1 MEEACSAS
9 LEKSLARTEAD
20 VDSAIKGA
28 TVALSALR
36 KFKAAAKTGDLRE
49 LRKTIESAEKAIIGL
64 RQQFANAKDGWD
76 FPEET
81 YFSGRDFISEILAT
95 ADRTGLR
102 IYEQDGRLFCYP
114 FLVSVSADD
123 RVVLI
128 DKRREKRL
136 RPSVLISHLKELQN
150 RPIRFKPDS
159 FLESLFS
166 AYDVIVKSRGE
177 EIGTVVSLRKI
188 YDLLTLLPGQAR
200 NYTIQ
205 EFARDLYLLD
215 KSRAT
220 KTKDGFVLAFSAREG
235 TIRVITEE
243 GKEIKYYGIYFSTG

>member
-1 MEEACSAS
+1 MEESYPAS
-9 LEKSLARTEAD
+9 LEKALAKTEGD

-28 TVALSALR
+28 AVVLSALR

-49 LRKTIESAEKAIIGL
+49 LRKTIMSAEQAVTAL
-64 RQQFANAKDGWD
+64 RQQFVNAKDGWD

-95 ADRTGLR
+95 ADRAGLR

-114 FLVSVSADD
+114 FLVSISADD
-123 RVVLI
+123 RAVLI

-136 RPSVLISHLKELQN
+136 RPSVLINHLKELQTK
-150 RPIRFKPDS
+150 PVRFKPDS

-166 AYDVIVKSRGE
+166 AYSVIVKSRGE
-177 EIGTVVSLRKI
+177 EIGIVVSLRKI
-188 YDLLTLLPGQAR
+188 YDLLTLLPGHAR

-215 KSRAT
+215 KSRIT

-235 TIRVITEE
+235 TIRVTTED
-243 GKEIKYYGIYFSTG
+243 GKEIKYYGIYFSNG